1 VTPFRA
7 TIHKSPT
14 DPMINA
20 QTANRLDL
28 LLADCRGEISYRR
41 LPTRHARKG
50 ETWQRQS
57 QHGRGAAIGNVRG
70 GDFGSTGDTVAGAG
84 KGVTLTRVCGIGK
97 EMVRD
102 LDSVVARA
110 KAQYAADRRSA
121 ALERRG
127 V

>member
-1 VTPFRA
+1 
-7 TIHKSPT
+7 
-14 DPMINA
+14 MINA

-41 LPTRHARKG
+41 LPTRHA
-50 ETWQRQS
+50 
-57 QHGRGAAIGNVRG
+57 
-70 GDFGSTGDTVAGAG
+70 
-84 KGVTLTRVCGIGK
+84 GK

>member
-1 VTPFRA
+1 
-7 TIHKSPT
+7 
-14 DPMINA
+14 MINA

-28 LLADCRGEISYRR
+28 LLADCRG
-41 LPTRHARKG
+41 
-50 ETWQRQS
+50 QRQS